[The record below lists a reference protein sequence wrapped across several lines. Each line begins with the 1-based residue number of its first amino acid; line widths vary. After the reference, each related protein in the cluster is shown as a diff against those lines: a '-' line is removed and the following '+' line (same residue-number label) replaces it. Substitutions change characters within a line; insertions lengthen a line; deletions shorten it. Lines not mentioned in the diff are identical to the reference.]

1 MKRTNLLLAVVLAF
15 AVSSCQQE
23 DTLGNYSSKED
34 AAREIGFIKI
44 NDMQMAHSRSPINS
58 DMTEM
63 NPSLGIKARIAR
75 KRLGVRVASGY
86 VTFEL

>member
-23 DTLGNYSSKED
+23 DTFGNYSSNED

-44 NDMQMAHSRSPINS
+44 NDMQMAHSRSSINS

-63 NPSLGIKARIAR
+63 NSKFGNKSEDCA
-75 KRLGVRVASGY
+75 KKDWV
-86 VTFEL
+86 

>member
-34 AAREIGFIKI
+34 AARKLASSKLTICKW
-44 NDMQMAHSRSPINS
+44 
-58 DMTEM
+58 
-63 NPSLGIKARIAR
+63 RILVLQLTR
-75 KRLGVRVASGY
+75 I
-86 VTFEL
+86 

>member
-44 NDMQMAHSRSPINS
+44 NDMQMARNYS
-58 DMTEM
+58 
-63 NPSLGIKARIAR
+63 AVCA
-75 KRLGVRVASGY
+75 
-86 VTFEL
+86 